1 MKVDKL
7 LSRLRSITGYM
18 ADPISKEGSIYAGK
32 FILKGRTVEGCGTA
46 NDGATPRPP
55 ASITIT
61 YSGDVIGTI
70 REFSDGPPPY
80 QFALDTGFDITT
92 ADILQQRFRVFAINS
107 IGQQVDLQSDGKA
120 QMDYIRETR
129 HRETDME
136 LTIDFSHEGNAAP
149 YLREGWHA
157 RDLRSTWTKGSVSFM
172 EIPVTDPQANYHI
185 EMHLRAFIV
194 PGKLASQ
201 GLDVYVNDFAI

>member
-1 MKVDKL
+1 
-7 LSRLRSITGYM
+7 
-18 ADPISKEGSIYAGK
+18 
-32 FILKGRTVEGCGTA
+32 
-46 NDGATPRPP
+46 
-55 ASITIT
+55 
-61 YSGDVIGTI
+61 
-70 REFSDGPPPY
+70 
-80 QFALDTGFDITT
+80 
-92 ADILQQRFRVFAINS
+92 
-107 IGQQVDLQSDGKA
+107 
-120 QMDYIRETR
+120 MDYIRETR

-201 GLDVYVNDFAI
+201 GLDVYVNDSRYDPAAPTRAAISG